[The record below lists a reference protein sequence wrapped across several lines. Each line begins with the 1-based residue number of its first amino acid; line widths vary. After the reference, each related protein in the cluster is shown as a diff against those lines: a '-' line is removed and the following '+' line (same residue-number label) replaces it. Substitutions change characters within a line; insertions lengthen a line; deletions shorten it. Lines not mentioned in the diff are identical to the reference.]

1 MATMTTAM
9 PADINARDERGQT
22 TIFLA
27 AQAGDAAEVGRL
39 LELKANFEL
48 PTTDFRKYLS
58 LS

>member
-1 MATMTTAM
+1 MTTAM